1 MQKLTFIEISGSNPD
16 TKDYDTFLSSVAGGT
31 LFDTRISS
39 NRPLSPESIA
49 VFELVDTKDYLSMVS
64 SLMLNAGL
72 SSSAGLLAPGKVT
85 LSISYF
91 EKEFTDREI
100 ATLAM
105 SLNGVFDI
113 EFKRVGD
120 EGFELLESRVPK
132 PYIKFEE
139 YCQGDNL
146 TEVYICDIDGTIS
159 ALGDR
164 EIYDGSKVHLDTL
177 IEPTSHIIKT
187 LNKHSAPVIFLTGRS
202 EEHRDVTEQW
212 LKNQGFEVNGLY
224 MRRNRDFRPDNIVK
238 YETIKQFEG
247 QVNILGVF
255 DDRPQVIRMWQ
266 AIGLQTFNVGQLGK
280 EF

>member
-1 MQKLTFIEISGSNPD
+1 MQKLTFIEISKKNPD
-16 TKDYDTFLSSVAGGT
+16 AKDYDTFLFNVAGGT

-39 NRPLSPESIA
+39 NRPLGPESMA
-49 VFELVDTKDYLSMVS
+49 VFDLVDTKEYLTMVS

-72 SSSAGLLAPGKVT
+72 SPTSRLLVSGKVT
-85 LSISYF
+85 PSISYF
-91 EKEFTDREI
+91 EEEFTDREI

-113 EFKRVGD
+113 EFKRIGE
-120 EGFELLESRVPK
+120 EGFDLLDTRTPK
-132 PYIKFEE
+132 PYLKFEK
-139 YCQGDNL
+139 YQQGADL
-146 TEVYICDIDGTIS
+146 TEVYICDIDSTIS

>member
-16 TKDYDTFLSSVAGGT
+16 TKDYDTFLSNVAGGT

-39 NRPLSPESIA
+39 DRPLGPESIA

-72 SSSAGLLAPGKVT
+72 SSSAGLLASGKVT

-113 EFKRVGD
+113 EFKRIGD
-120 EGFELLESRVPK
+120 EGFELLEARVPK
-132 PYIKFEE
+132 SYIKFEK
-139 YCQGDNL
+139 YHQGEDL

-164 EIYDGSKVHLDTL
+164 DIYDGSKVYLDTL

>member
-1 MQKLTFIEISGSNPD
+1 MQKLTFIEISKKNPD
-16 TKDYDTFLSSVAGGT
+16 TTDYDTFLANVAGGT
-31 LFDTRISS
+31 LFDTRISN
-39 NRPLSPESIA
+39 NRPLGSESIA
-49 VFELVDTKDYLSMVS
+49 VISRADTKEYLSMVS

-72 SSSAGLLAPGKVT
+72 SSLAGLLASGKVT

-113 EFKRVGD
+113 EFKRVGG
-120 EGFELLESRVPK
+120 EGFELLETRVPK
-132 PYIKFEE
+132 PYVQFEE
-139 YCQGDNL
+139 YRQGEDL
-146 TEVYICDIDGTIS
+146 TEVYICDIDGTIA

-164 EIYDGSKVHLDTL
+164 EVYDGSKVHLDTL
-177 IEPTSHIIKT
+177 IEPTAHIIKT

-202 EEHRDVTEQW
+202 EEHRGVTEQW

-224 MRRNRDFRPDNIVK
+224 MRRNRDFRPDNVIK
-238 YETIKQFEG
+238 YEIIKQFEG

-255 DDRPQVIRMWQ
+255 DDRPQVVRMWQ
-266 AIGLQTFNVGQLGK
+266 SIGLQTFNVGQLGK

>member
-1 MQKLTFIEISGSNPD
+1 MQKLTFIEISKKNPD
-16 TKDYDTFLSSVAGGT
+16 AKDYDTFLFNVAGGT

-39 NRPLSPESIA
+39 NRPLGPESMA
-49 VFELVDTKDYLSMVS
+49 VFDLVDTKEYLTMVS

-72 SSSAGLLAPGKVT
+72 SPTSRLLVPGKVT

-91 EKEFTDREI
+91 EEEFTDREI
-100 ATLAM
+100 ATLAL

-113 EFKRVGD
+113 EFKRVGE
-120 EGFELLESRVPK
+120 EGFDLLGTRTPK
-132 PYIKFEE
+132 PYLKFEK
-139 YCQGDNL
+139 YQQGADL

-177 IEPTSHIIKT
+177 IEPTAHIIKT

-212 LKNQGFEVNGLY
+212 LKSQGFDVNGLY
-224 MRRNRDFRPDNIVK
+224 MRRNRDFRPDNVVK
-238 YETIKQFEG
+238 YEIIKQFEG

>member
-1 MQKLTFIEISGSNPD
+1 MQKLTFIEISKKNSD
-16 TKDYDTFLSSVAGGT
+16 AKDYDTFLFNVAGGT
-31 LFDTRISS
+31 LFDTRIPSV
-39 NRPLSPESIA
+39 RPLSPESIA
-49 VFELVDTKDYLSMVS
+49 VFDRMDTKEYLSMVS
-64 SLMLNAGL
+64 SLMLNVGL
-72 SSSAGLLAPGKVT
+72 STTAVLLSSGKVT
-85 LSISYF
+85 PSISYF

-113 EFKRVGD
+113 EFKRIG
-120 EGFELLESRVPK
+120 EKGFELLEARVPK
-132 PYIKFEE
+132 SYIKFEK
-139 YCQGDNL
+139 YHQGEDL

-164 EIYDGSKVHLDTL
+164 DIYDGSKVHLDAL

-224 MRRNRDFRPDNIVK
+224 MRRNHDFRPDNVVK
-238 YETIKQFEG
+238 YEIIKQFEG